1 MAAGGAHRHAIRV
14 RKVSIKYVCTYHTC
28 IYSTKP
34 PARARVARHCTG
46 APDGTHG
53 HSGCLK
59 KLQFFMISQNMLP
72 FPVAD
77 ALLYISLV
85 LLVAL
90 SIKRLIQ
97 RPVDRP
103 VTVRL
108 PSQLSATT

>member
-1 MAAGGAHRHAIRV
+1 
-14 RKVSIKYVCTYHTC
+14 
-28 IYSTKP
+28 
-34 PARARVARHCTG
+34 
-46 APDGTHG
+46 
-53 HSGCLK
+53 
-59 KLQFFMISQNMLP
+59 MISQNMLP